1 MLVRERFHHP
11 RDFACLSLKVV
22 TLETGPLVSLAS
34 MGVGALLLILV
45 VPEWR
50 SLATVI
56 GLPAQCASWFLALPS
71 RPLVSARALELLL
84 SVLGNR
90 IELRARGHFAGFVA
104 PPKGRIILLTTNIQ
118 ENWYE
123 PNHQGSH
130 EITAIIGNLHYV
142 DCH

>member
-11 RDFACLSLKVV
+11 RDFACPSLN
-22 TLETGPLVSLAS
+22 LVSLAS
-34 MGVGALLLILV
+34 MGVGALLLILAV
-45 VPEWR
+45 LEWR

-56 GLPAQCASWFLALPS
+56 GLPARCVSWFLALPS
-71 RPLVSARALELLL
+71 RPLASGRAFELLL

-90 IELRARGHFAGFVA
+90 IELRARGHFDGFAA
-104 PPKGRIILLTTNIQ
+104 PPKGRILLTTNIQ

-123 PNHQGSH
+123 PKHQGSH
-130 EITAIIGNLHYV
+130 EITAIIDNLHYV